1 LVPVI
6 EAVNPTLP
14 PSQIVALGGV
24 IVGIAGLVFTRT
36 VVVTVADGHPAAD
49 VAVKL
54 YEPVAAV
61 VTEEMLGFCEAD
73 VNEFGPVHAKVVPIL
88 VVPVR
93 FNVVP
98 TQTGVFEEADAVGV
112 GDIVNDTTLEYE
124 VTEPAEHVTAS
135 R

>member
-1 LVPVI
+1 VKFVPEI

-36 VVVTVADGHPAAD
+36 VVVTVADGHPAAE

-61 VTEEMLGFCEAD
+61 VTEEMVGFCKAD
-73 VNEFGPVHAKVVPIL
+73 VNEFGPVHAKVVPIS
-88 VVPVR
+88 
-93 FNVVP
+93 
-98 TQTGVFEEADAVGV
+98 D
-112 GDIVNDTTLEYE
+112 
-124 VTEPAEHVTAS
+124 
-135 R
+135 